1 MSTLLTYLGILPF
14 LLFGLIAPLF
24 SLKLLVN
31 SQMAFYGYSLS
42 IIAFLAGSHWGRQ
55 KEDPTIAISSNII
68 TLLAWAS
75 LLLPP
80 IFINLCH
87 GFLFAGLLM
96 IEKKLLQSKK
106 ITPSYYQTRLFVSL
120 IVIGLLLINGL
131 FIGPS
136 TAGFIYD

>member
-14 LLFGLIAPLF
+14 LLFGFIAPLF
-24 SLKLLVN
+24 SLKPPIDT
-31 SQMAFYGYSLS
+31 QMAFYGYSLS

-75 LLLPP
+75 LLLSP

-87 GFLFAGLLM
+87 GLLFASLLM

-106 ITPSYYQTRLFVSL
+106 ITPSYYQTRFFVSL
-120 IVIGLLLINGL
+120 IVIGLLIINGL
-131 FIGPS
+131 FIIPS
-136 TAGFIYD
+136 TTGFSYE